1 MLQFQNYEISWLKKI
16 KKLVGVIRVKKW
28 KCLFFSL
35 LLINVLYLIIGT
47 VLAIKPSKEKEYSI
61 LQKEWEESESLGI
74 IVKKEDLNVLI
85 NKYLQT
91 KINNHPLNL
100 EVRLTD
106 KVEVYGTIQ
115 VFGNELDISMNF
127 KPDVQENGDVLL
139 KQESMSVGEMSIP
152 VRSFLKYV
160 NKKFSL
166 PQWLQ
171 INAKEEFVYVALH
184 EIEINRDFRV
194 KLKKFNLEKNNIQL
208 TFDTACCST

>member
-1 MLQFQNYEISWLKKI
+1 M
-16 KKLVGVIRVKKW
+16 KKW

-35 LLINVLYLIIGT
+35 LLINVVFLIIGT
-47 VLAIKPSKEKEYSI
+47 VLALQPSKEREYSI
-61 LQKEWEESESLGI
+61 LQKEWKESESLSI
-74 IVKKEDLNVLI
+74 FVKKEDINVLI

-91 KINNHPLNL
+91 KINDLPLNL

-115 VFGNELDISMNF
+115 AFGNELDISMNF
-127 KPDVQENGDVLL
+127 RPEVQENGDILL
-139 KQESMSVGEMSIP
+139 KQESMSVGKMDFP
-152 VRSFLKYV
+152 VRPFLKYV
-160 NKKFSL
+160 NNKFSL

-208 TFDTACCST
+208 TFDTTCCST